1 MGSLG
6 QRDGLG
12 GRGLRAAALGVL
24 LLSTPA
30 YAQSTPPPSPTAE
43 ARKEAAR
50 RYAEGTRAFDAR
62 DFTRAGEAFD
72 AAYALAPH
80 PDALWNSARAWHS
93 AGELAR
99 AANLYAR
106 YLREAR
112 RDAPDRPGALAAQKQ
127 LASRLGR
134 IEIHPG
140 EGVQNVRVD
149 DVPVEGTVVYVVPGV
164 HVVRGRSGGA
174 EPREVEQRAALEAG
188 AEVSVLLAPSAP
200 DAEAHPLP
208 LSPTPPPPSAA
219 PTQAQPVLPAPPP
232 AAPRQRG
239 GWSPVVVLVEGGI
252 TLALAGVTLWSALD
266 TVSTLHAFEAK
277 ATQGTLDAGRS
288 EEIRTNVLLG
298 ASIGLAAITG
308 LTATFLVNWRGSGAR
323 GAEAVDLGFGPGS
336 VVVRGSF

>member
-1 MGSLG
+1 MASNALRSPPRSRARVTASGSGRSSVALSLIVDRCRRGRLVQVERAATGSVARAERRPPGADQMEYAPGRTVMGSLG

-12 GRGLRAAALGVL
+12 GRGLRAAALGAL

-30 YAQSTPPPSPTAE
+30 YAQSTAPPSPTAE
-43 ARKEAAR
+43 ARKDAAR

-149 DVPVEGTVVYVVPGV
+149 DVPVEGTVVYV
-164 HVVRGRSGGA
+164 
-174 EPREVEQRAALEAG
+174 
-188 AEVSVLLAPSAP
+188 
-200 DAEAHPLP
+200 
-208 LSPTPPPPSAA
+208 
-219 PTQAQPVLPAPPP
+219 
-232 AAPRQRG
+232 
-239 GWSPVVVLVEGGI
+239 
-252 TLALAGVTLWSALD
+252 
-266 TVSTLHAFEAK
+266 
-277 ATQGTLDAGRS
+277 
-288 EEIRTNVLLG
+288 
-298 ASIGLAAITG
+298 
-308 LTATFLVNWRGSGAR
+308 
-323 GAEAVDLGFGPGS
+323 
-336 VVVRGSF
+336 